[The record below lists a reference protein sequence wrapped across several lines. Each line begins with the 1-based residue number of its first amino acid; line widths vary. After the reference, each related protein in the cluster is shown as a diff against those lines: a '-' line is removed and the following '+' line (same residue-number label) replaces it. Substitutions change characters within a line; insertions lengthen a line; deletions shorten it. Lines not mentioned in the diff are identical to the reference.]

1 MISKFKSLTNSKI
14 SWVIVALIAIPFV
27 FWGMGDVFTR
37 GNTNNVAKINNN
49 TISVT
54 DFINHINES
63 GLNQNLIRENID
75 NNIFEELLSQLIS
88 LELMKM
94 EIENLNL
101 NFSDQTLKNKIINN
115 KNFLDDKNNF
125 SRTKYEK
132 FLLEN
137 NLSAAQFENRLKS
150 NELQKILFNYI
161 NGGLVVPKFL
171 IDKKFTNENRK
182 IEVDFVNL
190 QEKYKKDFSSEEIDE
205 YITLN
210 EDKLKK
216 DFINFSYVKITPKNL
231 LDTDEY
237 NDEFFKIIDDIDNK
251 VLNNEKI
258 DLIASQYN
266 LKLQIVNNYYPYDK
280 EFELIYSKK
289 NNIEQVNLI
298 DNNDHY
304 ILFEINKIENRLP
317 DINSNQFREEINL
330 SLRNQFRFEYNK
342 KLLEDIQNKNLK
354 YNDLKNFSNTKS
366 VKNLSINSIN
376 DNSKFSTDA
385 IKIIYS
391 LPENS
396 FVIINDALNNI
407 YLAYIKKINDD
418 VEITQN
424 DLKNYLLKSN
434 SEIRDTLYSSYD
446 IYLSEKYEIKVF
458 QNTIE
463 RLKNNFR

>member
-101 NFSDQTLKNKIINN
+101 NFSDKTLKNKIINN

-161 NGGLVVPKFL
+161 NGGLVIPKFL
-171 IDKKFTNENRK
+171 INKKFTDENK
-182 IEVDFVNL
+182 NIEIDFVNL
-190 QEKYKKDFSSEEIDE
+190 EDNYKKDFTSQEI
-205 YITLN
+205 N
-210 EDKLKK
+210 
-216 DFINFSYVKITPKNL
+216 DFINSNK
-231 LDTDEY
+231 
-237 NDEFFKIIDDIDNK
+237 DN
-251 VLNNEKI
+251 
-258 DLIASQYN
+258 
-266 LKLQIVNNYYPYDK
+266 
-280 EFELIYSKK
+280 
-289 NNIEQVNLI
+289 
-298 DNNDHY
+298 
-304 ILFEINKIENRLP
+304 
-317 DINSNQFREEINL
+317 
-330 SLRNQFRFEYNK
+330 
-342 KLLEDIQNKNLK
+342 
-354 YNDLKNFSNTKS
+354 
-366 VKNLSINSIN
+366 
-376 DNSKFSTDA
+376 
-385 IKIIYS
+385 
-391 LPENS
+391 
-396 FVIINDALNNI
+396 
-407 YLAYIKKINDD
+407 
-418 VEITQN
+418 
-424 DLKNYLLKSN
+424 
-434 SEIRDTLYSSYD
+434 
-446 IYLSEKYEIKVF
+446 
-458 QNTIE
+458 
-463 RLKNNFR
+463 

>member
-54 DFINHINES
+54 DFINHVNES
-63 GLNQNLIRENID
+63 GLNENLIRENLD

-88 LELMKM
+88 LELMRM

-171 IDKKFTNENRK
+171 IDKRFANENRK
-182 IEVDFVNL
+182 IEIDFVNL

-231 LDTDEY
+231 LNEDEY

-266 LKLQIVNNYYPYDK
+266 LKLEIVNNYYPYDK

-289 NNIEQVNLI
+289 NNLEQVNLI

-304 ILFEINKIENRLP
+304 ILFEINKIENRIP
-317 DINSNQFREEINL
+317 DVNSNQFREEINL

-354 YNDLKNFSNTKS
+354 YDDLKNFSNTKS
-366 VKNLSINSIN
+366 AENLSITSIN

-385 IKIIYS
+385 IKLIYS

-396 FVIINDALNNI
+396 FVLINDALNNI

-418 VEITQN
+418 VKITKA

-434 SEIRDTLYSSYD
+434 SEIRKTLYSSYD
-446 IYLSEKYEIKVF
+446 IFLSEKYEIKVF
-458 QNTIE
+458 QNTID

>member
-54 DFINHINES
+54 DFINHVNES
-63 GLNQNLIRENID
+63 GLNENLIRENLD

-171 IDKKFTNENRK
+171 IDKRFANENRI

-205 YITLN
+205 YISLN

-266 LKLQIVNNYYPYDK
+266 LKLEIINNYYPYDK

-304 ILFEINKIENRLP
+304 ILFKINKLENRLP

-354 YNDLKNFSNTKS
+354 YDDLKSFSNTKS
-366 VKNLSINSIN
+366 AENLSINSIN

-385 IKIIYS
+385 IKLIYS

-396 FVIINDALNNI
+396 FVLINDALNNI
-407 YLAYIKKINDD
+407 YLAYIKKINYS
-418 VEITQN
+418 VEITQD

>member
-54 DFINHINES
+54 NFINHVNES
-63 GLNQNLIRENID
+63 GLNENLIRENLD

-88 LELMKM
+88 LELIKM
-94 EIENLNL
+94 EIENLDL

-125 SRTKYEK
+125 SRNKYEK

-161 NGGLVVPKFL
+161 NGGLVVPKFF
-171 IDKKFTNENRK
+171 IDKRFANENRK
-182 IEVDFVNL
+182 IEIDFVNL
-190 QEKYKKDFSSEEIDE
+190 EEKYKEDFSSEEIDE
-205 YITLN
+205 YIALN

-231 LDTDEY
+231 IDTDEY
-237 NDEFFKIIDDIDNK
+237 NDEFFKVIDDIDNK

-258 DLIASQYN
+258 DLIANQYN
-266 LKLQIVNNYYPYDK
+266 LELEIVNNYYPYDK

-289 NNIEQVNLI
+289 NNLKQVNLI

-304 ILFEINKIENRLP
+304 ILFEINKTENRLP

-354 YNDLKNFSNTKS
+354 YDDLKNFSNTKS
-366 VKNLSINSIN
+366 PENLSINSIN

-385 IKIIYS
+385 IKLIYS

-396 FVIINDALNNI
+396 FVLVNDALNNI
-407 YLAYIKKINDD
+407 YLVYIKKINDD
-418 VEITQN
+418 VEITQD

-434 SEIRDTLYSSYD
+434 SEITNTLYSSYD

-458 QNTIE
+458 QNTVE